1 MRPMEPAAL
10 QRVGIRRG
18 VLMMQVRKKKT
29 TKPRAA
35 LKKPALKARTAKSKR
50 GAPEKEQRKRADAA
64 NHTSKSSRSS
74 ARCDESWGGAH
85 CNRTARAQGSRVSG
99 SVARSCDDANVAG
112 ASEVHSHVTTG
123 ETRAYW
129 QYKVVSIGRV
139 NPQLAAALA
148 QARAKCCVLGNIHAR
163 PPVAR
168 CRIWPDGPACP
179 VHCRRTRALRRSVH
193 AAPLRCFGRKA
204 RRLISELTRAALAI
218 RKANS
223 GRLGNPA
230 NKACFAVRQSNSTQ
244 NESHSGRSDMMPPA
258 RCQLLM
264 RLCCKSRFARVM
276 KSSAG
281 RRRGFRVK
289 M

>member
-1 MRPMEPAAL
+1 M
-10 QRVGIRRG
+10 
-18 VLMMQVRKKKT
+18 
-29 TKPRAA
+29 
-35 LKKPALKARTAKSKR
+35 
-50 GAPEKEQRKRADAA
+50 
-64 NHTSKSSRSS
+64 
-74 ARCDESWGGAH
+74 
-85 CNRTARAQGSRVSG
+85 
-99 SVARSCDDANVAG
+99 ARSCDDANVAG

-244 NESHSGRSDMMPPA
+244 NKSHSGRSDMMPPA
-258 RCQLLM
+258 MSASDAIVLQKSFCTGDEKFCGPQA
-264 RLCCKSRFARVM
+264 RLSCKDVRGPHRLALNSQAT
-276 KSSAG
+276 SAG
-281 RRRGFRVK
+281 RLRRYKSAIASPFRVFAK
-289 M
+289 NRGPALSTFATQSML

>member
-1 MRPMEPAAL
+1 
-10 QRVGIRRG
+10 
-18 VLMMQVRKKKT
+18 MMQVRKKKT
-29 TKPRAA
+29 TKPHAA

-139 NPQLAAALA
+139 TRSSPQPLLKPV
-148 QARAKCCVLGNIHAR
+148 RSVGPSNIHAR

-193 AAPLRCFGRKA
+193 AAPLRCFGRKGAAADFRAYQGGA
-204 RRLISELTRAALAI
+204 R
-218 RKANS
+218 NS
-223 GRLGNPA
+223 
-230 NKACFAVRQSNSTQ
+230 QS
-244 NESHSGRSDMMPPA
+244 
-258 RCQLLM
+258 
-264 RLCCKSRFARVM
+264 
-276 KSSAG
+276 
-281 RRRGFRVK
+281 
-289 M
+289 